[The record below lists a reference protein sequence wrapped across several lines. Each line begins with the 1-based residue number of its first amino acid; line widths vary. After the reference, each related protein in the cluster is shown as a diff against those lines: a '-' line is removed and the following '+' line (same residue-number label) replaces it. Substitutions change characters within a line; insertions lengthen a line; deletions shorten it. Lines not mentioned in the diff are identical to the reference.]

1 MRTPAF
7 SQDLLKR
14 RSAKSNGSL
23 SFTFTD
29 GILKIVQVV
38 GFWAQYYTAPL
49 FEPNNYKE
57 AILNINWQ
65 TRIRGTNEGFRA
77 RKFMR

>member
-14 RSAKSNGSL
+14 RKAKSKGSL

-29 GILKIVQVV
+29 GILEIVQFV
-38 GFWAQYYTAPL
+38 GFQAKNRPAPL
-49 FEPNNYKE
+49 FEPDNYKE
-57 AILNINWQ
+57 AVLNINCQ
-65 TRIRGTNEGFRA
+65 IQI
-77 RKFMR
+77 KL